1 MPANCKIRTMSCP
14 VAINILWCGYAEA
27 DMDVIVFERSMHMV
41 HIYFMT
47 LFKQLYRLNFD
58 LFFLLTTISRST
70 SNCTSARVGEQ
81 QVSGALTPDLPL
93 TFFMDRHCCSKSHP
107 SSSLVAARARLLHGC
122 KAAPRTTASWI
133 LARPISHG
141 LWPNRIQVTGNEW
154 LTVGGLIG
162 LFKSSQPDSLY
173 PFRCT

>member
-1 MPANCKIRTMSCP
+1 MVTLKQIWMWLSLREVCTWCTC
-14 VAINILWCGYAEA
+14 ILWHFSNNYT
-27 DMDVIVFERSMHMV
+27 DWIL
-41 HIYFMT
+41 T
-47 LFKQLYRLNFD
+47 
-58 LFFLLTTISRST
+58 FFSPLTTISGNT

-81 QVSGALTPDLPL
+81 QVSGALTPDLPH
-93 TFFMDRHCCSKSHP
+93 TFFMNRHCYSKSHP
-107 SSSLVAARARLLHGC
+107 SSSLVDARERLLQGC
-122 KAAPRTTASWI
+122 KAAPCSTASWI

-141 LWPNRIQVTGNEW
+141 LWPNRIQVTGREW